1 MPNTEITPAA
11 IDPRMVDGRNG
22 KPRKV
27 SRRVAEA
34 VRLILS
40 GEVTTIK
47 ASAIR
52 VGLHPNYLSGYLAG
66 PVGREYLARERAKTI
81 TEGSLRGARRVVE
94 LIDANSEHVSL
105 DASRLALAIEGVKPA
120 DDARVSVSVDVRAG
134 YVIDIGSSVADQVH
148 FVGPARD
155 CLPEN
160 EPRSGSKLMPAPVE
174 LWQPPVEPD
183 EPEVLPD
190 GFSEALAR
198 HQARRK
204 R

>member
-1 MPNTEITPAA
+1 M
-11 IDPRMVDGRNG
+11 
-22 KPRKV
+22 
-27 SRRVAEA
+27 
-34 VRLILS
+34 
-40 GEVTTIK
+40 
-47 ASAIR
+47 
-52 VGLHPNYLSGYLAG
+52 
-66 PVGREYLARERAKTI
+66 
-81 TEGSLRGARRVVE
+81 
-94 LIDANSEHVSL
+94 
-105 DASRLALAIEGVKPA
+105 AIEGVKPA

>member
-1 MPNTEITPAA
+1 
-11 IDPRMVDGRNG
+11 MVDGRNG

-47 ASAIR
+47 ASAVR

-66 PVGREYLARERAKTI
+66 PVGREYLARERAKTL
-81 TEGSLRGARRVVE
+81 TEGSVRAARRVVE
-94 LIDANSEHVSL
+94 LIDASSEHVSL

-120 DDARVSVSVDVRAG
+120 DDTRVSVSVDVRAG
-134 YVIDIGSSVADQVH
+134 YVIDIGSGVSDQVH
-148 FVGPARD
+148 FVGPAAD
-155 CLPEN
+155 ALPQN
-160 EPRSGSKLMPAPVE
+160 EPGSGRLMPPPVE
-174 LWQPPVEPD
+174 VWQPPDRLD
-183 EPEVLPD
+183 EPEVSPEVR
-190 GFSEALAR
+190 GFDEALAK
-198 HQARRK
+198 HQARYK